1 MKTMVKVLK
10 AFLLM
15 WMLAGTT
22 LMAAGKAPNP
32 QVPAN
37 PGDREVFQLVREAM
51 ESSLMIQNVVKG
63 YLYAGNDVATT
74 QAKREITKSLKRFE
88 EHQKSLQAAFTDPKI
103 KNLMTFITMNL
114 EEIKELLKEP
124 YSLENAE
131 VMIDLGEAVAEG
143 ERKIAGQLR
152 KKLSGKY
159 PVAKGQRYYVAQV
172 AKYYIAYQA
181 GIKDENT
188 VRQMEKTVKKIE
200 SLIGEMKSFQGN
212 TVKMNQTLNQIDKLW
227 KVVKQFYLDIEEGGL
242 PVIVYQTTRKLD
254 GKFKEYTKLLVLS
267 MSKS

>member
-1 MKTMVKVLK
+1 MIK
-10 AFLLM
+10 AVFVAWVM
-15 WMLAGTT
+15 TGTV
-22 LMAAGKAPNP
+22 LMAADQAPNP

-37 PGDREVFQLVREAM
+37 SRDREVLQLVRAAM

-74 QAKREITKSLKRFE
+74 QAKREIAKSLKRFE
-88 EHQKSLQAAFTDPKI
+88 EHQKSLQAAFTDPKV

-152 KKLSGKY
+152 KKLTGKY
-159 PVAKGQRYYVAQV
+159 PVAKGQRYDVTQV
-172 AKYYIAYQA
+172 AKYYMAYQA

-212 TVKMNQTLNQIDKLW
+212 TVKMNQTLNQIEKLW

-254 GKFKEYTKLLVLS
+254 GKFREYTKLLILS
-267 MSKS
+267 MPKS